1 MQNNLNHIT
10 KLLKE
15 SFEYRKYIK
24 ELECHLYLLSL
35 NVLSDEINQA
45 KKLAKKSI
53 LLLKE
58 NKIEKI
64 LTDLKEEIDGEIEE
78 EIKEETKEKMKE
90 GIKENENL
98 KISNRRCTYERT
110 QKLGRI

>member
-45 KKLAKKSI
+45 KKLAKKSL

-64 LTDLKEEIDGEIEE
+64 LTDSEE
-78 EIKEETKEKMKE
+78 EIEE

-98 KISNRRCTYERT
+98 KNK
-110 QKLGRI
+110 Q